1 MKPQD
6 QSIANLAAA
15 VNAVLCTES
24 KSTKE
29 TKVQDADKDFVD
41 LHSIDKKQ
49 LEGSEPLTEKD
60 IEEANEFTKAAAK
73 AAVAGDDEFEFEG
86 ETFPAQMGLD
96 VAKKILGESSKNEL
110 LAKDLEMLIKNPDP
124 SRVKQYGGTKYVDM
138 LKSKLAKL
146 QTESIEEA
154 IKWWTVTITK
164 KTGKLLKGQTVD
176 VKASNPAQAI
186 KKGLKQMKADPMT
199 VPSDS
204 VDVVLGESIEEAFID
219 VDHADPRTPEAVQ
232 LLRKYKIKGKVL
244 TMKGPGGMPLVR
256 LTGKKKDLEA
266 ILKDPDGWQ
275 DNGFLAGFIEESAD
289 VEMTIEEAK
298 AYIIEQG
305 KKDGLSEEQ
314 IDELI
319 GGLLKKVGNAVK
331 SRVTKSGRADRA
343 DKKHKLAVR
352 GKKLELKKKINDV
365 LDKKSKAQKDLRK
378 AARGSEG
385 AKSIEAK
392 IVGYGTRVKELKDKM
407 GDIAE
412 SDIEESESQVDEAVR
427 PNDKVLVKGK
437 NRDGKTVSYFAFSG
451 SYKENK
457 AFRGAIK
464 KLLSNSA
471 KKKFDVYVDG
481 NSDLV
486 DSDSSKTIVSFN
498 DKMTVS
504 DVAKAVGEFISKEYG
519 IKESNGFE
527 PLVDEELTPYIFG
540 DGEASV
546 DEAVNSLDRKKA
558 ARNGA
563 NFKWEDINKA
573 LMSVGMSPPNILK
586 VSSALR
592 GKEQ

>member
-96 VAKKILGESSKNEL
+96 VAKKILGESSKNQL
-110 LAKDLEMLIKNPDP
+110 LVKDLEKLIKNPDP
-124 SRVKQYGGTKYVDM
+124 SRVKEYGGTKYVDM

-146 QTESIEEA
+146 QEGTLSEAKMSLGAKTAQKQIYSLEASLKVGSNLNKGVNKSLGGKYDADFKNMEKAISEIHGIWEDIEYDY
-154 IKWWTVTITK
+154 KNL
-164 KTGKLLKGQTVD
+164 GF
-176 VKASNPAQAI
+176 S
-186 KKGLKQMKADPMT
+186 KQ
-199 VPSDS
+199 V
-204 VDVVLGESIEEAFID
+204 GES
-219 VDHADPRTPEAVQ
+219 
-232 LLRKYKIKGKVL
+232 
-244 TMKGPGGMPLVR
+244 
-256 LTGKKKDLEA
+256 
-266 ILKDPDGWQ
+266 
-275 DNGFLAGFIEESAD
+275 N
-289 VEMTIEEAK
+289 
-298 AYIIEQG
+298 
-305 KKDGLSEEQ
+305 
-314 IDELI
+314 
-319 GGLLKKVGNAVK
+319 
-331 SRVTKSGRADRA
+331 
-343 DKKHKLAVR
+343 
-352 GKKLELKKKINDV
+352 
-365 LDKKSKAQKDLRK
+365 
-378 AARGSEG
+378 
-385 AKSIEAK
+385 
-392 IVGYGTRVKELKDKM
+392 
-407 GDIAE
+407 
-412 SDIEESESQVDEAVR
+412 
-427 PNDKVLVKGK
+427 
-437 NRDGKTVSYFAFSG
+437 
-451 SYKENK
+451 
-457 AFRGAIK
+457 
-464 KLLSNSA
+464 
-471 KKKFDVYVDG
+471 
-481 NSDLV
+481 
-486 DSDSSKTIVSFN
+486 
-498 DKMTVS
+498 
-504 DVAKAVGEFISKEYG
+504 
-519 IKESNGFE
+519 
-527 PLVDEELTPYIFG
+527 EELTPYIFG

>member
-6 QSIANLAAA
+6 PVLANIAEAAKR
-15 VNAVLCTES
+15 VMN
-24 KSTKE
+24 KE
-29 TKVQDADKDFVD
+29 TEVQPSDKDFVD
-41 LHSIDKKQ
+41 LHSIDKEKRR
-49 LEGSEPLTEKD
+49 GSTPLTEKD

-73 AAVAGDDEFEFEG
+73 AAVAGDDDFEFDG
-86 ETFPAQMGLD
+86 KKFPSEMDVD
-96 VAKKILGESSKNEL
+96 VAKKILGESTDLDESSKNQL
-110 LAKDLEMLIKNPDP
+110 LVKDLEKLIKNPDP
-124 SRVKQYGGTKYVDM
+124 SRVKEYGGTKYVDM

-289 VEMTIEEAK
+289 LEEAFIDVDTADPRSREFEKLLRKYKIKGKVLTMKGPGGGMPLVRLTGKKKDLEGILKDPKGWEDDGFLAGFIEESADVEMTIEE
-298 AYIIEQG
+298 
-305 KKDGLSEEQ
+305 
-314 IDELI
+314 
-319 GGLLKKVGNAVK
+319 
-331 SRVTKSGRADRA
+331 
-343 DKKHKLAVR
+343 
-352 GKKLELKKKINDV
+352 
-365 LDKKSKAQKDLRK
+365 
-378 AARGSEG
+378 
-385 AKSIEAK
+385 
-392 IVGYGTRVKELKDKM
+392 
-407 GDIAE
+407 
-412 SDIEESESQVDEAVR
+412 SESQ
-427 PNDKVLVKGK
+427 
-437 NRDGKTVSYFAFSG
+437 
-451 SYKENK
+451 
-457 AFRGAIK
+457 
-464 KLLSNSA
+464 
-471 KKKFDVYVDG
+471 
-481 NSDLV
+481 
-486 DSDSSKTIVSFN
+486 
-498 DKMTVS
+498 
-504 DVAKAVGEFISKEYG
+504 
-519 IKESNGFE
+519 
-527 PLVDEELTPYIFG
+527 VDEELTPYIFG

>member
-96 VAKKILGESSKNEL
+96 VAKKILGEASKNEL

-204 VDVVLGESIEEAFID
+204 VNVVLGESIEEAFID

-266 ILKDPDGWQ
+266 ILKDPKGWQ
-275 DNGFLAGFIEESAD
+275 DNGFLAGFIEES
-289 VEMTIEEAK
+289 
-298 AYIIEQG
+298 
-305 KKDGLSEEQ
+305 
-314 IDELI
+314 
-319 GGLLKKVGNAVK
+319 
-331 SRVTKSGRADRA
+331 
-343 DKKHKLAVR
+343 
-352 GKKLELKKKINDV
+352 
-365 LDKKSKAQKDLRK
+365 
-378 AARGSEG
+378 
-385 AKSIEAK
+385 
-392 IVGYGTRVKELKDKM
+392 
-407 GDIAE
+407 
-412 SDIEESESQVDEAVR
+412 ESQVDEAFIDVDHADPRTPEAVQLLRKYKIKGKVLTMKGPGGMPLVRLTGKKKDLEAILKDPKGWKDDGFLAGFIEESADLEEAVR

-451 SYKENK
+451 SYKEDK

-527 PLVDEELTPYIFG
+527 PLVNEELTPYIFG